1 MQNNRNLYSSEVRAL
16 YKIFKSQFP
25 NSIILTGQDTDIIS
39 IIAKNLA
46 SLIVSKKLVDNRDSF
61 EDYLLN
67 TSYEDS
73 NFILKIEPVFLEDK
87 QRFKKKL
94 YREDVKYVND
104 FFSTKDENDQKRV
117 CIINL
122 IDDLSL
128 DAANSVL
135 KIIEEPNR
143 NNHFIIVN
151 QNKSKCLKTIISRSN
166 RIFFGKLSYDNFAN
180 YYKDSENEEYL
191 NYLYQITN
199 GSSYLT
205 KQFIEFNF
213 YEINDHFKLLLT
225 NQNKI
230 KANTAYHYINYMQNF
245 KNVDQAIPV
254 FFNYLQLLINDEIK
268 KLCHKNEN
276 NLVIKLLNIYSLI
289 SSFNKK
295 NIALN
300 LDFENMIISLF
311 HRLKYD

>member
-16 YKIFKSQFP
+16 YKIYKSQLP

-46 SLIVSKKLVDNRDSF
+46 LLIISKKLIDNRDDF
-61 EDYLLN
+61 EEQLLN
-67 TSYEDS
+67 SIHEDS

-166 RIFFGKLSYDNFAN
+166 RIFFGKLNYDNFVN
-180 YYKDSENEEYL
+180 YYKDSENDEYL
-191 NYLYQITN
+191 SYLYRITN

-213 YEINDHFKLLLT
+213 YEINDHFKILLT
-225 NQNKI
+225 NQKKI
-230 KANTAYHYINYMQNF
+230 KANTANHYIDYLHKF
-245 KNVDQAIPV
+245 KNPDQVIPV

-268 KLCHKNEN
+268 KHCHKNEN
-276 NLVIKLLNIYSLI
+276 NLVIKLLNVYALI
-289 SSFNKK
+289 DSFNKK
-295 NIALN
+295 SIALN
-300 LDFENMIISLF
+300 LDFENLIISLF
-311 HRLKYD
+311 HRLKHD

>member
-1 MQNNRNLYSSEVRAL
+1 MQNNRNLYSNEVSAL

-67 TSYEDS
+67 TSHEDS

-225 NQNKI
+225 NQKKI
-230 KANTAYHYINYMQNF
+230 KANTANHYIDYLHNF

-254 FFNYLQLLINDEIK
+254 FFNYLQLLISDEIK

>member
-1 MQNNRNLYSSEVRAL
+1 MQNNRNLYSSEIRAL
-16 YKIFKSQFP
+16 YKVFNSQLP

-39 IIAKNLA
+39 TIAKNLA
-46 SLIVSKKLVDNRDSF
+46 SLIISKKLFENRDAF

-67 TSYEDS
+67 SIHEDS

-128 DAANSVL
+128 DAANSIL

-151 QNKSKCLKTIISRSN
+151 QNKSKCLKTIVSRSN
-166 RIFFGKLSYDNFAN
+166 RIFFGKLNYDNFLN

-205 KQFIEFNF
+205 KQFIEYNF
-213 YEINDHFKLLLT
+213 YEINDHFKALLT
-225 NQNKI
+225 TQKKI
-230 KANTAYHYINYMQNF
+230 KANTANHYINYLHNF
-245 KNVDQAIPV
+245 KNVDQAIQV

-268 KLCHKNEN
+268 KLCQNNEN
-276 NLVIKLLNIYSLI
+276 NLVIKLLNIYALI
-289 SSFNKK
+289 ESFNKK

-300 LDFENMIISLF
+300 LDFENLIISLF

>member
-1 MQNNRNLYSSEVRAL
+1 MQNNKNLYSSELRTL
-16 YKIFKSQFP
+16 YKIFKSQLP
-25 NSIILTGQDTDIIS
+25 NSVILSGQDTDIIS
-39 IIAKNLA
+39 TIANNLA
-46 SLIVSKKLVDNRDSF
+46 SLIVSNKLIENNDTF
-61 EDYLLN
+61 KDYLLN
-67 TSYEDS
+67 TIQEDS
-73 NFILKIEPVFLEDK
+73 NFIFKIEPVFLEDK

-128 DAANSVL
+128 DAANSIL
-135 KIIEEPNR
+135 KIIEEPYR
-143 NNHFIIVN
+143 NSHFIIVN
-151 QNKSKCLKTIISRSN
+151 QNKSKCLKTIVSRSN

-199 GSSYLT
+199 GSSNLT
-205 KQFIEFNF
+205 KQFIEYNF
-213 YEINDHFKLLLT
+213 YEINAHFKTLLT
-225 NQNKI
+225 DQKKI
-230 KANTAYHYINYMQNF
+230 KANTANHYIDYLHNF

-268 KLCHKNEN
+268 KLCHNNEN
-276 NLVIKLLNIYSLI
+276 NLVLKLLNIYALI
-289 SSFNKK
+289 DSFNKK

-300 LDFENMIISLF
+300 LDLENMIISLF